1 MDRKG
6 GKFTFKF
13 LGPYTVLEVSEK
25 NLSTLQ
31 TDETGVSL
39 KKKYNVSLLKPY
51 TEKPSFSSSE
61 ENDDE
66 DVDDGTSPFTKVSE
80 KSLDFWTKLPNETVE
95 KILTNAVKSSENVAE
110 TFRYI
115 SHTCVRFQEIISTQK
130 DFILSRIYIPFSEN
144 ELKSFPRRSNRI
156 KVSVRKLT
164 SIFGPSSGVVM
175 SLQTI
180 ILNNRKWKS
189 AWLLL
194 REKEHS
200 WVLVE
205 RCFWK
210 ISSKKNGVKEWEFD
224 QNVNKIFWLQNDMY
238 N

>member
-1 MDRKG
+1 M
-6 GKFTFKF
+6 
-13 LGPYTVLEVSEK
+13 
-25 NLSTLQ
+25 
-31 TDETGVSL
+31 
-39 KKKYNVSLLKPY
+39 
-51 TEKPSFSSSE
+51 
-61 ENDDE
+61 
-66 DVDDGTSPFTKVSE
+66 
-80 KSLDFWTKLPNETVE
+80 
-95 KILTNAVKSSENVAE
+95 KSSENVAE

-144 ELKSFPRRSNRI
+144 ELKSFPRRSNLI

-164 SIFGPSSGVVM
+164 CIFGPSSGIVM
-175 SLQTI
+175 SLQT

-200 WVLVE
+200 WFLVE

-210 ISSKKNGVKEWEFD
+210 ISSKKNGVKEGEFD
-224 QNVNKIFWLQNDMY
+224 QNINKIFCLQNDMY
-238 N
+238 NLRRFFSLLPHG